1 MVCGLDIGTFNII
14 SSRRDKDRNIFRK
27 DKDIFVELP
36 SESGDAKAFLDMA
49 GAKLVTIDD
58 KNYVVGE
65 ESVNF
70 ASFLGQEYKR
80 PLKGGLINPDE
91 DELAIQI
98 LDVIIKG
105 VLGEPKEQ
113 NEKCVFCVPAEPI
126 DEKRNVTYHQKTLE
140 YIIKRHGFVPKAIN
154 EALAIIYAELQK
166 NQLTGIG
173 LSFGAGMT
181 NFAMSFKG
189 FPVFSFSIARGGD
202 WLDNQVRQATGKT
215 SAECNMIKESELDLS
230 VDSENR
236 ICRYYKMYYEELIDY
251 LILNIVKKFEN
262 TKTIPPTLNAKN
274 KTAESIPIVLAG
286 GTSSPKGFAEMF
298 RDRVEKSNF
307 PFKVDSI
314 IVTQDPLYSVAKG
327 LLQYALNS

>member
-1 MVCGLDIGTFNII
+1 
-14 SSRRDKDRNIFRK
+14 
-27 DKDIFVELP
+27 
-36 SESGDAKAFLDMA
+36 
-49 GAKLVTIDD
+49 
-58 KNYVVGE
+58 
-65 ESVNF
+65 
-70 ASFLGQEYKR
+70 
-80 PLKGGLINPDE
+80 
-91 DELAIQI
+91 
-98 LDVIIKG
+98 
-105 VLGEPKEQ
+105 
-113 NEKCVFCVPAEPI
+113 
-126 DEKRNVTYHQKTLE
+126 
-140 YIIKRHGFVPKAIN
+140 
-154 EALAIIYAELQK
+154 
-166 NQLTGIG
+166 
-173 LSFGAGMT
+173 
-181 NFAMSFKG
+181 
-189 FPVFSFSIARGGD
+189 
-202 WLDNQVRQATGKT
+202 
-215 SAECNMIKESELDLS
+215 MIKESELDLS